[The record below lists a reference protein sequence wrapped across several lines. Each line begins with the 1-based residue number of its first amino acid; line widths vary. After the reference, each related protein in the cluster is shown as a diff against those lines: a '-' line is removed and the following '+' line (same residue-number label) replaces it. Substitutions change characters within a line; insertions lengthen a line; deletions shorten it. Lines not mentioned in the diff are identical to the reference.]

1 MVGYGER
8 NEDDD
13 DNYSGDD
20 VDDDVK
26 NDDTGCP
33 IFEQMDFGHPKKD
46 DDDSDVMWMIILTM
60 MI

>member
-1 MVGYGER
+1 MGRGDR
-8 NEDDD
+8 NEDGD

-20 VDDDVK
+20 DDDDDNVK

-46 DDDSDVMWMIILTM
+46 DDDSDVM
-60 MI
+60 

>member
-33 IFEQMDFGHPKKD
+33 IFEQMDFGHPKKND
-46 DDDSDVMWMIILTM
+46 DDDDVM
-60 MI
+60 